1 MTRGTQRAH
10 CSPVTLDRRNSA
22 TLHRPQSRARPAASQ
37 RNKKGLNLFCRG
49 KKIQGRERRKH
60 ILSLKMTKLQSRR
73 APEEKQLVRQCRNL
87 PAESQLP
94 RFVFFFFPLSL
105 ASISEP
111 ANTANQHWGGGEE
124 HPHHP
129 KTQGFPRGQEAP
141 PDHQG
146 FAKAISSRFDPFRGR
161 SRHASLPLQYSQPK
175 YCSTELISES

>member
-94 RFVFFFFPLSL
+94 RFVFFFFPSLWPPSLSRRIQQTSTGEGEKNTPTTPKPR
-105 ASISEP
+105 ASQGARRHLQITGALPRPSALVLTHSEEDL
-111 ANTANQHWGGGEE
+111 G
-124 HPHHP
+124 
-129 KTQGFPRGQEAP
+129 TQAFP
-141 PDHQG
+141 
-146 FAKAISSRFDPFRGR
+146 
-161 SRHASLPLQYSQPK
+161 
-175 YCSTELISES
+175 CSIRNPNIAALS